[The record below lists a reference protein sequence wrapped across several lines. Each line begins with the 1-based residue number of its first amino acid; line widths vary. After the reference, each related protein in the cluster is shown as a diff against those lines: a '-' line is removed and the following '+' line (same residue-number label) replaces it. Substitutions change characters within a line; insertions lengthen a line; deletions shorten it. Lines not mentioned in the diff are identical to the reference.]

1 MAVGSMTP
9 YVTHNCAQTLD
20 ADAKKQART
29 NIGANVVYFEY
40 NVATFADIKAAYEAG
55 QTVMVTYTISATD
68 TYVMQLT
75 YTSPTRFIFSNTIVE
90 SGTVDIYSAHVNDS
104 NTWVLYTKS
113 IS

>member
-1 MAVGSMTP
+1 MASAYTP
-9 YVTHNCAQTLD
+9 YVTHNCAQNLD

-40 NVATFADIKAAYEAG
+40 NSATFADVKAAHEAG
-55 QTVMVTYTISATD
+55 QIVVVTYTISATD
-68 TYVMQLT
+68 VYIMQLT
-75 YTSPTRFIFSNTIVE
+75 YTSSTRFIFSNTIAE

-104 NTWVLYTKS
+104 NTWVLYSKT